1 MVHLTKNLSKSAIS
15 ANLYVMISV
24 MPVFYISHWL
34 WNSWGMNQKGTE
46 GGLVLHIFM
55 TIFPRNLWSL
65 GKGEIVCL
73 TKCLTRYLFKSRIV
87 FVQMP
92 KCICLVLPGLWV
104 IWEAPGGGD
113 PSGDQTEFTTCA
125 HDNLRH
131 CILSSF
137 PAKEVSRLLFRQK
150 KISQQQL

>member
-1 MVHLTKNLSKSAIS
+1 
-15 ANLYVMISV
+15 
-24 MPVFYISHWL
+24 
-34 WNSWGMNQKGTE
+34 MNQKGTE

-137 PAKEVSRLLFRQK
+137 PAKEVSRLLFGQK
-150 KISQQQL
+150 KISQQQDQLLGPPEMADCDPQQIIVSFLKTQKNVFIQIRR